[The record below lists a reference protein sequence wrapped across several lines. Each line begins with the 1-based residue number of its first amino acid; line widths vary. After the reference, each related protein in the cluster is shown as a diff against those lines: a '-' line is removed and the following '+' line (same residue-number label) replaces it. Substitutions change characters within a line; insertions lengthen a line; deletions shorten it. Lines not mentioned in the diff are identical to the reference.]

1 MWDCRR
7 RLESDISEC
16 SEGDG
21 GTIGTPNRLAPL
33 LCPLAA
39 ASLAASLFSGCGS
52 GGGEAKADVQSESR
66 DMPSDAGTG
75 SGNEGGSKKKGD
87 GTEKKGDDTESD
99 TEGDAAGGSTGNPD
113 AASVPDGYESGEEI
127 AGGAAT
133 VYVPEGSSDGG
144 EGDGTESPSADD
156 GLGGSIGDAE
166 VVIAN

>member
-1 MWDCRR
+1 MLDCRG

-21 GTIGTPNRLAPL
+21 GAIGTPNRLAL
-33 LCPLAA
+33 LLFPLAA
-39 ASLAASLFSGCGS
+39 ACLAASLLSGCGS

-75 SGNEGGSKKKGD
+75 SGNEGGTKKKGD
-87 GTEKKGDDTESD
+87 GSEKNGDGAESD
-99 TEGDAAGGSTGNPD
+99 TAGDAAGDPIGNPG
-113 AASVPDGYESGEEI
+113 AASVPDGYESGGEI

-133 VYVPEGSSDGG
+133 VYVPSGSSDGG
-144 EGDGTESPSADD
+144 EGDGAESPSEDD

>member
-1 MWDCRR
+1 MSDYSG

-16 SEGDG
+16 REDVGVIG
-21 GTIGTPNRLAPL
+21 GMPNRLAPL
-33 LCPLAA
+33 LFPLAA
-39 ASLAASLFSGCGS
+39 ALLAASLLSGCGS

-75 SGNEGGSKKKGD
+75 SGNDGGSEKKGD
-87 GTEKKGDDTESD
+87 GSEKRGDNTESD
-99 TEGDAAGGSTGNPD
+99 TAGGTADDSTDNPNT
-113 AASVPDGYESGEEI
+113 ASVPDGYENGGEI

-144 EGDGTESPSADD
+144 EGDGAEPTSSDD
-156 GLGGSIGDAE
+156 GLGDSIGDAE

>member
-1 MWDCRR
+1 MWNCRG

-16 SEGDG
+16 RDGDDR
-21 GTIGTPNRLAPL
+21 TIGTPNRLAPFL
-33 LCPLAA
+33 FPLAA
-39 ASLAASLFSGCGS
+39 AFLAASLLSGCGS

-66 DMPSDAGTG
+66 GMPSDAEAG
-75 SGNEGGSKKKGD
+75 SGNEGNSEKRDGGSEKKGD
-87 GTEKKGDDTESD
+87 GTKSD
-99 TEGDAAGGSTGNPD
+99 TAGGTAGDSTGNPNT
-113 AASVPDGYESGEEI
+113 ASVPDGYESGGEI

-144 EGDGTESPSADD
+144 KESTSPDD

>member
-21 GTIGTPNRLAPL
+21 GTIGMPNHLAPL
-33 LCPLAA
+33 LFPLVAA
-39 ASLAASLFSGCGS
+39 CLAASLFSGCGS
-52 GGGEAKADVQSESR
+52 VGGEAKADVQSESR
-66 DMPSDAGTG
+66 GMPSDAGTG
-75 SGNEGGSKKKGD
+75 VENEGGSKKSGD
-87 GTEKKGDDTESD
+87 GSEKNGDGAKSD
-99 TEGDAAGGSTGNPD
+99 TAGDAAGGSTGNPG
-113 AASVPDGYESGEEI
+113 AASVPDGYESGGEI

-144 EGDGTESPSADD
+144 EGGGTGSTSPDD
-156 GLGGSIGDAE
+156 GLDGSIGDAE